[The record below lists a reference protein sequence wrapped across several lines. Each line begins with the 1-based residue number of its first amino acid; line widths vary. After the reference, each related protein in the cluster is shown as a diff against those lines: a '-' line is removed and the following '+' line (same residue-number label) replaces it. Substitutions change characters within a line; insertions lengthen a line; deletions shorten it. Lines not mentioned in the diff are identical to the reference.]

1 MPRIRKKKEKEYE
14 DYLET
19 EDNNY
24 MIVIGNGKKEE
35 YYQR

>member
-14 DYLET
+14 DYLEI

-24 MIVIGNGKKEE
+24 MIVLGNGKKEV